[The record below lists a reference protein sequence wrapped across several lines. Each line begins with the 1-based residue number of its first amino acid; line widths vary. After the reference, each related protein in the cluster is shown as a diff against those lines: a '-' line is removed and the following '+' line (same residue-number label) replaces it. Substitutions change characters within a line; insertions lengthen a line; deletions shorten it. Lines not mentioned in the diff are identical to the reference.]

1 MNPPQDFVIYQFG
14 LAWSEAATV
23 LTRVLNQG
31 RTLVPEDRHRLMAA
45 LNSCQAARKELSD
58 GTAVGTTIRR
68 VTQPLYK
75 KDSLNDLL
83 MEAEECLQL
92 LSQSVTP
99 VETVVLSRAKL
110 AWLVEFLSDLC
121 ILLLR
126 EIATK
131 SLTVSA

>member
-31 RTLVPEDRHRLMAA
+31 RTLVPEDRQRLIAA
-45 LNSCQAARKELSD
+45 LNSCLAARKELSD
-58 GTAVGTTIRR
+58 GTPVGTTIRR

-75 KDSLNDLL
+75 KDSLNELL
-83 MEAEECLQL
+83 VQAEECLQL
-92 LSQSVTP
+92 LSQSVNP